1 MRTRSAAWLYAGAA
15 LLYILHQ
22 DSWLWGS
29 ATLVL
34 GVIPI
39 GLLYHVLFC
48 VAASCLMLALTRL
61 AWPHH
66 LEGEAERPPAGGDR
80 RWR

>member
-1 MRTRSAAWLYAGAA
+1 MRTRSAAWLYAAA
-15 LLYILHQ
+15 ASLYVLHQ
-22 DSWLWGS
+22 DSWLWGNP
-29 ATLVL
+29 ALVL

-48 VAASCLMLALTRL
+48 AAASCLMLALTRF

-66 LEGEAERPPAGGDR
+66 LEGEAERTRPGGER
-80 RWR
+80 PWR